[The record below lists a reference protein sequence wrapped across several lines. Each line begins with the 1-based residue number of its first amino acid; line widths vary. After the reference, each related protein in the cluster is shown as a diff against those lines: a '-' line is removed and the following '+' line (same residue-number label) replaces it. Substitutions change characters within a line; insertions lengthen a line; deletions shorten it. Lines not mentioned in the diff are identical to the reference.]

1 MLRTT
6 FALALLF
13 AAPAVAQETRTLD
26 PGTKSPPAKIEQF
39 AWLTGTWR
47 GEALGAP
54 AMEVYSSPEI
64 GQIAGHFM
72 LQDGKGGVRVYEMQ
86 QFKPV
91 GDSIVYRLRHLN
103 YDLTGWEDAT
113 GKALEFP
120 LVAIEGETFYFNGLT
135 VKREGENKLT
145 IWIKIQ
151 GKDQPFR
158 YTRSKP

>member
-1 MLRTT
+1 MFRTT
-6 FALALLF
+6 TAALLLLATPVF
-13 AAPAVAQETRTLD
+13 AQETRSLE
-26 PGTKSPPAKIEQF
+26 PGAKSPPATIAQL

-47 GEALGAP
+47 GEAMGAP
-54 AMEVYSSPEI
+54 ATEVYSSPEI

-72 LQDGKGGVRVYEMQ
+72 LQDGKGAVRVYELQ

-113 GKALEFP
+113 GKALDFP
-120 LVAIEGETFYFNGLT
+120 LVAIEGDSFYFNGLT
-135 VKREGENKLT
+135 VKREGKNKLT

-158 YTRSKP
+158 YTRGKP

>member
-1 MLRTT
+1 MFRY
-6 FALALLF
+6 ALAAALL
-13 AAPAVAQETRTLD
+13 AASPALAQETRTLD
-26 PGTKSPPAKIEQF
+26 AGAKSPPAKIEQF

-47 GEALGAP
+47 GEAMGAP

-72 LQDGKGGVRVYEMQ
+72 LQDGKGGVRVYELQ

-91 GDSIVYRLRHLN
+91 DGSVVYRLRHLN

-120 LVAIEGETFYFNGLT
+120 LVAIEGDAFYFNGLT
-135 VKREGENKLT
+135 IKREGKDKMT

-158 YTRSKP
+158 YTRGKP